1 MTRSSKDRPD
11 TRGARAAH
19 PVVSTPAADAPLA
32 EVGQVAYLEVVAV
45 NNTGAFLGWGRPKDL
60 LLPFNEQPY
69 RPAVGKRVLVIIFED
84 DQGRPTASMRL
95 DDFLHDSVD
104 DALRE
109 GGLDEAAAGALATGR
124 AVTLVI
130 GDRTDLGLKAV
141 VDDRIWGLLYHDE
154 LPRQV
159 RRGERLTG
167 YVKQRRDDGRLDLS
181 LMPAGVAKRDLA
193 TDKVL
198 AALEEAGG
206 FLPLT
211 DKSSAPEIKARLG
224 VSKNA
229 FKQAIGGLYKARQ
242 ITLEAGGIRRRD
254 EAVD

>member
-1 MTRSSKDRPD
+1 MTRSSQDRPD
-11 TRGARAAH
+11 TRGARASRPA
-19 PVVSTPAADAPLA
+19 PAADVPLA

-95 DDFLHDSVD
+95 DDFLYDSID
-104 DALRE
+104 DALKE
-109 GGLDEAAAGALATGR
+109 GGLSEEAAKAMVPGR

-141 VDDRIWGLLYHDE
+141 VEDRIWGLLYHDE

-159 RRGERLTG
+159 RRGERVTG

-181 LMPAGVAKRDLA
+181 LMPAGGAKRDLA

-198 AALEEAGG
+198 AALDEAGG

-211 DKSSAPEIKARLG
+211 DKSPAPAIKARLG

-242 ITLEAGGIRRRD
+242 IVLEANGIRRRD
-254 EAVD
+254 DDQD

>member
-11 TRGARAAH
+11 TRGASASSPA
-19 PVVSTPAADAPLA
+19 PAADTPLA

-95 DDFLHDSVD
+95 DDFLHDSID
-104 DALRE
+104 DALRD
-109 GGLDEAAAGALATGR
+109 GGLSEDAAKAMLPGR

-141 VDDRIWGLLYHDE
+141 VEDRIWGLLYHDE

-159 RRGERLTG
+159 RRGERVTG

-181 LMPAGVAKRDLA
+181 LMPAGGAKRDLA

-198 AALEEAGG
+198 AALDEAGG

-211 DKSSAPEIKARLG
+211 DKSPAPAIKARLG

-242 ITLEAGGIRRRD
+242 IVLEANGIRRRED
-254 EAVD
+254 DQD

>member
-1 MTRSSKDRPD
+1 MTRSSQDRPAP
-11 TRGARAAH
+11 RGSRDSAN
-19 PVVSTPAADAPLA
+19 VSAAPLA

-69 RPAVGKRVLVIIFED
+69 RPTEGKRVLVIIFED

-95 DDFLHDSVD
+95 DDFLYDSVD
-104 DALRE
+104 EAQRE
-109 GGLDEAAAGALATGR
+109 GGLSEEAANAMAPGKT
-124 AVTLVI
+124 VTLVI
-130 GDRTDLGLKAV
+130 GDRTELGLKAV
-141 VDDRIWGLLYHDE
+141 VEDRVWGLLYHGE

-167 YVKQRRDDGRLDLS
+167 YVKQRREDGRLDLS
-181 LMPAGVAKRDLA
+181 LMPAGGVKRDMA

-198 AALEEAGG
+198 AALDEAGG

-211 DKSSAPEIKARLG
+211 DKSPAPSIKARLG

-242 ITLEAGGIRRRD
+242 ITLESDGIRRREND
-254 EAVD
+254 ED